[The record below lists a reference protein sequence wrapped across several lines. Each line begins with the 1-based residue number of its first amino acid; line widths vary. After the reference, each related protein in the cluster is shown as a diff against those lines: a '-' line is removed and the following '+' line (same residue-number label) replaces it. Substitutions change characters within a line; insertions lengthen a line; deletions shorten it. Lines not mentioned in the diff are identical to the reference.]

1 MHHEAKGCI
10 RLEETAWIKATMEQS
25 HRKLC
30 GRNQWT
36 RMTLPEAVNFY
47 FLRYTEQQQRRKNEW
62 WEQSEYTFVVS
73 KRLRSRHKHAAAR
86 LHSCRLAALFVSP
99 LWFSLLCGRVWIRG
113 DGGDQ
118 LVAICCH
125 FVSWTRGGASAGQKP
140 RYSKTCEPESAAPA
154 YWKHR
159 RGTEGQGRTSY
170 WWEDDRGVLSV
181 SRCSSKSIPIEVPGH
196 KIATRQFSFLCFHK
210 RMSKWANRWYIV

>member
-125 FVSWTRGGASAGQKP
+125 FVSWTRGGASAGQSRAIQRPVNQKVL
-140 RYSKTCEPESAAPA
+140 
-154 YWKHR
+154 HLLI
-159 RGTEGQGRTSY
+159 GNTEGEQRDRDAPLIGGKMTEGFFLYHAVLLSQYPLRYRDTKLPPGSFHFCVFIS
-170 WWEDDRGVLSV
+170 ECPNEPTDD
-181 SRCSSKSIPIEVPGH
+181 I
-196 KIATRQFSFLCFHK
+196 
-210 RMSKWANRWYIV
+210 